1 MDLCTL
7 VRDEMKIKDALDR
20 SVRSRHVGTVM
31 ECLKHKDGLMYKELY
46 ADYCKRC
53 KEEGIEPVA
62 FTTIYTVVKALV
74 YKGIVMRKRGDVGLT
89 KVWIVK

>member
-1 MDLCTL
+1 
-7 VRDEMKIKDALDR
+7 MKIKEAISR
-20 SVRSRHVGTVM
+20 SVRSRHVGTLM
-31 ECLKHKDGLMYKELY
+31 DCLKYKDGLTHKELY
-46 ADYCKRC
+46 EEYCRRC

-62 FTTIYTVVKALV
+62 FATIYTVVKALV